1 MTTIPDGFRQDA
13 AGRLVPVANIKPEHL
28 LEDEMV
34 RKLLTEAET
43 MQRALQV
50 FRGATFECLRAFLD
64 LLDQQ
69 YGAPRGGK
77 KGNVTFTSYDGSI
90 QIKIAVGDQISF
102 GPELQTAKGLVD
114 DCLRRW
120 SEGANAN
127 LQTIVS
133 DAFQVDKEGK
143 VQADRI
149 LGLRR
154 ISIDDPVWKRAMEA
168 ISDAVRTT
176 RSKEYVRFYRRPSP
190 EQDYVLV
197 ALDIA
202 RA

>member
-1 MTTIPDGFRQDA
+1 MTTPDGYKEDA
-13 AGRLVPVANIKPEHL
+13 GGRLVPVALIKVEHL

-34 RKLLTEAET
+34 RELLHEAARL
-43 MQRALQV
+43 QR
-50 FRGATFECLRAFLD
+50 ELRAFREAAFTRCRGFMD
-64 LLDQQ
+64 LLAQEYQ
-69 YGAPRGGK
+69 APRGGK

-90 QIKIAVGDQISF
+90 RVQIAVGDHITF
-102 GPELQTAKGLVD
+102 GPELQIAKSLVD
-114 DCLRRW
+114 QCLREW

-127 LQTIVS
+127 LRTLVS

-154 ISIDDPVWKRAMEA
+154 LAIEDPTWKRAMAA
-168 ISDAVRTT
+168 IGDAVRTSF
-176 RSKEYVRFYRRPSP
+176 SKEYIRFYVRPSR
-190 EQDYVLV
+190 EHDHALV